1 MRSLHLRIFLAF
13 WLIIVLTIVT
23 AASLGFFYA
32 ERARSSLQNFE
43 VSDAMIEA
51 SEALR
56 DRGRSGLVTWLESL
70 PFAAESVIYIV
81 DEHGREL
88 LDRQLPGPVRM
99 TLRRSMMQADPRQQ
113 RPPQPPEPDS
123 LRPARPFTEL
133 VGPAGEVYT
142 LIVLPPQTAVARWL
156 SERGG
161 LGLAII
167 ALLVSAGVSYL
178 LARAISKPISRFR
191 ESTAAIAA
199 GDLETRMASGIEKR
213 SDEIG
218 ELARDFNHMTREL
231 QLAWQRQAELTSN
244 VSHELRSPLARLKV
258 ALELARRE
266 TGDLAE
272 LDRIDMETERLDE
285 IIGQLLMF
293 SKLDAN
299 PHEPAESVDLAELLA
314 GVVDDV
320 QFEHVHQAVDIDLRC
335 NSDISI
341 NGYPLALRSAFENLL
356 RNAALHGGGHIQV
369 SMQAEAGQAI
379 VEVYD
384 QGGGV
389 PEAELERLFEPFY
402 RASTSGESQGTGLG
416 LAIVARAIGIHD
428 GLVDAR
434 NTDAGLCV
442 VVRLPLQA
450 NSKETA

>member
-13 WLIIVLTIVT
+13 WLIIVLSIVT
-23 AASLGFFYA
+23 AASLGFLYA
-32 ERARSSLQNFE
+32 ERARSSLQSFE
-43 VSDAMIEA
+43 VSDAMIDA

-56 DRGRSGLVTWLESL
+56 GRGRAGLVTWLESL

-81 DEHGREL
+81 DEQGREL
-88 LDRQLPGPVRM
+88 IDRQLPGPVRM
-99 TLRRSMMQADPRQQ
+99 TLRRSMMQAAPRQQ
-113 RPPQPPEPDS
+113 RPPRQREPDS
-123 LRPARPFTEL
+123 LRPARPYAEL

-178 LARAISKPISRFR
+178 LARVISKPISRFR

-199 GDLETRMASGIEKR
+199 GDLDTRMASGIEKR

-218 ELARDFNHMTREL
+218 ELAKDFNHMTREL

-258 ALELARRE
+258 ALELARRK
-266 TGDLAE
+266 TGELAE
-272 LDRIDMETERLDE
+272 LDRIDVETERLDE
-285 IIGQLLMF
+285 IIGQLLTF
-293 SKLDAN
+293 SKLDAD
-299 PHEPAESVDLAELLA
+299 PHERAESVDLVELLA
-314 GVVDDV
+314 GVIDDV
-320 QFEHVHQAVDIDLRC
+320 QFEHIQNAVDIDLRC
-335 NSDISI
+335 DSDISI

-356 RNAALHGGGHIQV
+356 RNAASHGGGQIQV
-369 SMQAEAGQAI
+369 RVLSEGEQAI
-379 VEVYD
+379 VEVQD
-384 QGGGV
+384 RGEGV

-402 RASTSGESQGTGLG
+402 RTSNSAETQGAGLG
-416 LAIVARAIGIHD
+416 LAIAARAIAIHD
-428 GLVDAR
+428 GSIDAR
-434 NTDAGLCV
+434 NTDEGLCIA
-442 VVRLPLQA
+442 VRLPSQS
-450 NSKETA
+450 NTEETT

>member
-13 WLIIVLTIVT
+13 WLIIVLSIVT
-23 AASLGFFYA
+23 AASLGFLYA
-32 ERARSSLQNFE
+32 ERARSSLQSFE
-43 VSDAMIEA
+43 VSDAMIDA

-56 DRGRSGLVTWLESL
+56 GRGRAGLVTWLESL

-81 DEHGREL
+81 DEQGREL

-99 TLRRSMMQADPRQQ
+99 TLRRSMMQTAPRQQ
-113 RPPQPPEPDS
+113 RPSRQREPDS
-123 LRPARPFTEL
+123 LRPARPYAEL

-199 GDLETRMASGIEKR
+199 GDLDTRMASGIENR

-218 ELARDFNHMTREL
+218 ELAKDFNHMTREL

-244 VSHELRSPLARLKV
+244 VSHEL
-258 ALELARRE
+258 ARRE
-266 TGDLAE
+266 TGELAE
-272 LDRIDMETERLDE
+272 LDRIDVETERLDE
-285 IIGQLLMF
+285 IIGQLLTF

-299 PHEPAESVDLAELLA
+299 PHEAGESVDLAELLA
-314 GVVDDV
+314 GVIDDV
-320 QFEHVHQAVDIDLRC
+320 QFEHVHKAVDIDLRC
-335 NSDISI
+335 DSDISI

-356 RNAALHGGGHIQV
+356 RNASSHGGGQIQV
-369 SMQAEAGQAI
+369 TVQAEGGHAI
-379 VEVYD
+379 VEVQD

-389 PEAELERLFEPFY
+389 SEAELARLFEPFY
-402 RASTSGESQGTGLG
+402 RASTSGESQGAGLG
-416 LAIVARAIGIHD
+416 LAIAARAIAIHD

-434 NTDAGLCV
+434 NTDEGLCIE
-442 VVRLPLQA
+442 VRLPSQS
-450 NSKETA
+450 NTEVTT

>member
-13 WLIIVLTIVT
+13 WLIIVLSIVT
-23 AASLGFFYA
+23 AASLGFLYA
-32 ERARSSLQNFE
+32 ERARSSLQSFE
-43 VSDAMIEA
+43 VSDAMIDA

-56 DRGRSGLVTWLESL
+56 GRGRAGLVTWLESL

-81 DEHGREL
+81 DEQGREL

-99 TLRRSMMQADPRQQ
+99 TLRRSMMQTAPRQQ
-113 RPPQPPEPDS
+113 RPSRQREPDS
-123 LRPARPFTEL
+123 LRPARPYAEL

-199 GDLETRMASGIEKR
+199 GDLDTRMASGIENR

-218 ELARDFNHMTREL
+218 ELAKDFNHMTREL

-266 TGDLAE
+266 TGELAE
-272 LDRIDMETERLDE
+272 LDRIDVETERLDE
-285 IIGQLLMF
+285 IIGQLLTF

-299 PHEPAESVDLAELLA
+299 PHEAGESVDLAELLA
-314 GVVDDV
+314 GVIDDV
-320 QFEHVHQAVDIDLRC
+320 QFEHVHKAVDIDLRC
-335 NSDISI
+335 DSDISI

-356 RNAALHGGGHIQV
+356 RNASSHGGGQIQV
-369 SMQAEAGQAI
+369 TVQAEGGHAI
-379 VEVYD
+379 VEVQD

-389 PEAELERLFEPFY
+389 SEAELACLFEPFY
-402 RASTSGESQGTGLG
+402 RASTSGESQGAGLG
-416 LAIVARAIGIHD
+416 LAIAARAIAIHD

-434 NTDAGLCV
+434 NTDEGLCIE
-442 VVRLPLQA
+442 VRLPSQS
-450 NSKETA
+450 NTEVTT

>member
-32 ERARSSLQNFE
+32 ERARSSLQSFE

-56 DRGRSGLVTWLESL
+56 DQGRAGLVTWLESL

-81 DEHGREL
+81 DEQGREL

-99 TLRRSMMQADPRQQ
+99 TLRRSMMQSTPRQQ
-113 RPPQPPEPDS
+113 RPPRPREPDS
-123 LRPARPFTEL
+123 LRPARPFAEL
-133 VGPAGEVYT
+133 VGSGGEIYT
-142 LIVLPPQTAVARWL
+142 LIVLPPQTAVMRWL
-156 SERGG
+156 YERGG

-199 GDLETRMASGIEKR
+199 GDLDTRMAAGIEKR

-218 ELARDFNHMTREL
+218 ALAKDFNHMTHEL

-258 ALELARRE
+258 ALELARRQ
-266 TGDLAE
+266 TGELAE
-272 LDRIDMETERLDE
+272 LDRIDVETERLDE
-285 IIGQLLMF
+285 IIGQLLTF
-293 SKLDAN
+293 SKLDTN
-299 PHEPAESVDLAELLA
+299 PHEAAESVDLVELLA
-314 GVVDDV
+314 GVIDDV
-320 QFEHVHQAVDIDLRC
+320 QFENINDVVDIDLRC
-335 NSDISI
+335 DSDISI
-341 NGYPLALRSAFENLL
+341 NGYPLALRSAFENLI
-356 RNAALHGGGHIQV
+356 RNAALHGGGQV
-369 SMQAEAGQAI
+369 QVTVRAESEHAI
-379 VEVYD
+379 VEVQD
-384 QGGGV
+384 QGEGV
-389 PEAELERLFEPFY
+389 PEAELARMFEPFY
-402 RASTSGESQGTGLG
+402 RASTSAESQGAGLG
-416 LAIVARAIGIHD
+416 LAIAARAIAIHD
-428 GLVDAR
+428 GSVDAR
-434 NTDAGLCV
+434 SKDEGLCIA
-442 VVRLPLQA
+442 VRLPSQS
-450 NSKETA
+450 NTEVTI